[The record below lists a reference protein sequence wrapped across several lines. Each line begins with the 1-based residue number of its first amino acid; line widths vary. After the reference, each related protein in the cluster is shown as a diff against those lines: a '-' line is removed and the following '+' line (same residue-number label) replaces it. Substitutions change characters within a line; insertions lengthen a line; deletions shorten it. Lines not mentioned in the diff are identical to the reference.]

1 MGRMHVDYAIRD
13 YVAFGVMSFEIM
25 LHSGLCR
32 IRYSASRA
40 NVVRDNV
47 VRVYDVRDFVV
58 PPPHPGPEL
67 WTEQHRTMVTM
78 DMFLYVK

>member
-1 MGRMHVDYAIRD
+1 MP
-13 YVAFGVMSFEIM
+13 FEIM
-25 LHSGLCR
+25 SHSGLCR

-58 PPPHPGPEL
+58 PPPPR
-67 WTEQHRTMVTM
+67 TRTMDRTTQNYGDNGHVS
-78 DMFLYVK
+78 VRKVISKS